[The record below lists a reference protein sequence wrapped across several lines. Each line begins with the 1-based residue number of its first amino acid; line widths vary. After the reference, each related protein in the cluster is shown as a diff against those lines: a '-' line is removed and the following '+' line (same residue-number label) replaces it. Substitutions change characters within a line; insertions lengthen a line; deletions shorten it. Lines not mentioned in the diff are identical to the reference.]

1 MAAPPILP
9 NAVDNTNNTNSDVN
23 KNKEDNTL
31 ATVTV
36 EATQARVDVSGN
48 LTATGEITPQPNVLD
63 RFASYT
69 YSASVYLMSTLQY
82 ERLLRRKKKDING
95 YFLLF
100 QSGGAPTN
108 KGGFLGKGTGTV
120 NGQDP
125 GTEGFDAEGV
135 DDYGRNPAFPQDF
148 YIDSITIDNA
158 LPGRA
163 TQTAHM
169 VTDLKFTVIEPGN
182 ITLLDRL
189 YRAVQDAGQVQGENQ
204 PINYTAAAY
213 LMVIRWYGYDI
224 NGNLMA
230 VGAADPNTGLTD
242 PNAVIE
248 KFIPFIIK
256 KVDWSVSS
264 KLVTYEFNCAPI
276 GQIVASGTRRG
287 TVPYDTQFTASTVS
301 DILGNGLQY
310 TAGTAPNDGPGKST
324 TTGGVFSRPD
334 FSPQAVSGSSGQ
346 PPPPKASAAPSSNL
360 VIKQGLMGAMNA
372 YQQELVKKGIYDV
385 ADTYDIG
392 FGTHPDLP
400 NLDIGAATLRLPGRI
415 NQSDDGPMGPPTQ
428 ENANQALDPA
438 KNPVDI
444 SNRNFS
450 ITAGMQVVQAI
461 DLVIRNSSYIL
472 DQQLTVID
480 SKTQIETPR
489 DEALNKPMVWYE
501 ISFEATQGK
510 YDPKRRDYAYDILFI
525 VTPYPLQNFE
535 SRYFPLTRFRGVHK
549 SYPYWFTGANTAV
562 LDFTANFNSL
572 YNITVTGTSAKDNVA
587 ARQRELFTASMRE
600 IPKYTY
606 LAASSESRTG
616 EAGRALEV
624 QANAAEY
631 LYSPGDMGTTKM
643 RIIGDPSWIQQGSIS
658 GGVNAKEFSYSPFF
672 PDGTINFDAEQV
684 MFEIS
689 WQRPNDYDITTGL
702 ADPYAGGDTKNRLPI
717 QSTVYQATR
726 VVSEFRQGKFEQTI
740 EGSLFFFPKP
750 DGTNTV
756 GKSTG
761 AANPGTAEA
770 GVAFNQGS
778 LGTRVN
784 AQSPTA
790 AQNFVNN
797 TNTNIVNSV
806 TNGAAVSSTGTI
818 PAAAPPITNTVAA
831 APPAAVN
838 SNNTIGPSAY
848 PKAPTGSGVVAIKTT
863 ESAPQPLNVNPF
875 ATAGRTQTI
884 VKEA

>member
-9 NAVDNTNNTNSDVN
+9 NGVDNTNNTNSNVN
-23 KNKEDNTL
+23 KNKEDATPTL
-31 ATVTV
+31 APVNV
-36 EATQARVDVSGN
+36 YATQQKIDESGN
-48 LTATGEITPQPNVLD
+48 LTATNEITPQPNVLD

-108 KGGFLGKGTGTV
+108 RGGFLGKGSGEV
-120 NGQDP
+120 GRRNP
-125 GTEGFDAEGV
+125 GTEGLDDLGV
-135 DDYGRNPAFPQDF
+135 DDFGRNPAFPQDF

-169 VTDLKFTVIEPGN
+169 VTDLKFTVIEPSN

-242 PNAVIE
+242 PNAVVE

-256 KVDWSVSS
+256 KIDWSVSS
-264 KLVTYEFNCAPI
+264 KLVTYDFHCAPI
-276 GQIVASGTRRG
+276 GQMVAGGTRRG
-287 TVPYDTQFTASTVS
+287 TVPYDTQFTASSVS
-301 DILGNGLQY
+301 ALLGNGLQY
-310 TAGTAPNDGPGKST
+310 TSGTAPNASPGNST

-334 FSPQAVSGSSGQ
+334 FSSQAVSGSTAQ
-346 PPPPKASAAPSSNL
+346 PPPPKASAAPSGKL

-385 ADTYDIG
+385 ADTYAIEFAGGIG
-392 FGTHPDLP
+392 D
-400 NLDIGAATLRLPGRI
+400 ATLRLPGRI
-415 NQSDDGPMGPPTQ
+415 NQADDGPMGPPDP
-428 ENANQALDPA
+428 NQALDPA

-450 ITAGMQVVQAI
+450 VTAGMQLVQAI

-480 SKTQIETPR
+480 AKTQIETPNPKR
-489 DEALNKPMVWYE
+489 DLTKPMKWYE
-501 ISFEATQGK
+501 ISFEATQNKK

-525 VTPYPLQNFE
+525 VTPYFLQNFE

-572 YNITVTGTSAKDNVA
+572 YNLTVTGTNAQDSVA

-606 LAASSESRTG
+606 LAASSESRAG
-616 EAGRALEV
+616 EDGRALEV

-658 GGVNAKEFSYSPFF
+658 GGVNAKEFSFSPFF
-672 PDGTINFDAEQV
+672 PDGTINFDSEQV

-689 WQRPNDYDITTGL
+689 WQRPNDYNITTGL
-702 ADPYAGGDTKNRLPI
+702 ADPYAGGNNKDRLPI

-761 AANPGTAEA
+761 QTTAQTTSSGNDNATDVANL
-770 GVAFNQGS
+770 S
-778 LGTRVN
+778 RSN
-784 AQSPTA
+784 AQTPTA
-790 AQNFVNN
+790 AQNFVATTNN
-797 TNTNIVNSV
+797 NIVSKV
-806 TNGAAVSSTGTI
+806 TNGAALSSTGTI
-818 PAAAPPITNTVAA
+818 PATAPPPTNIVAVA
-831 APPAAVN
+831 TPPAAVN
-838 SNNTIGPSAY
+838 SNSTVGPSSY
-848 PKAPTGSGVVAIKTT
+848 PRASTGSGVVPIKTT
-863 ESAPQPLNVNPF
+863 QSAPQPLNVNPF

-884 VKEA
+884 VRES

>member
-1 MAAPPILP
+1 MATAPPTLPGAQDPTTGATNSGNANKDPADGGRLPGVTVTANPLAAP
-9 NAVDNTNNTNSDVN
+9 DV
-23 KNKEDNTL
+23 
-31 ATVTV
+31 V
-36 EATQARVDVSGN
+36 GN
-48 LTATGEITPQPNVLD
+48 LTATDEITPQPNILD

-108 KGGFLGKGTGTV
+108 KGGFVGRGSGTV

-125 GTEGFDAEGV
+125 GTEGLDALGV
-135 DDYGRNPAFPQDF
+135 DDFGRNPAFPQDF

-169 VTDLKFTVIEPGN
+169 VTDLKFTVIEPVN

-224 NGNLMA
+224 NGNLLA

-242 PNAVIE
+242 PNAVVE
-248 KFIPFIIK
+248 KFIPFLIK
-256 KVDWSVSS
+256 KIDWSVSS
-264 KLVTYEFNCAPI
+264 KLVTYDFDCAPI
-276 GQIVASGTRRG
+276 GQIVAGGTRRG
-287 TVPYDTQFTASTVS
+287 TVPYDTQFTASSVS
-301 DILGNGLQY
+301 ALLGNGLQY
-310 TAGTAPNDGPGKST
+310 TAGTAPNTSPGNST

-334 FSPQAVSGSSGQ
+334 FSPQAVSGSTAQ
-346 PPPPKASAAPSSNL
+346 PPPPKASAAPSSKL

-385 ADTYDIG
+385 ADTYAIEFSGGIG
-392 FGTHPDLP
+392 D
-400 NLDIGAATLRLPGRI
+400 ATLILPGRI
-415 NQSDDGPMGPPTQ
+415 KQQDDGPMGPPDP
-428 ENANQALDPA
+428 NQALNPE

-444 SNRNFS
+444 SNRNYS
-450 ITAGMQVVQAI
+450 ITAGMQLVQAI

-472 DQQLTVID
+472 SQQLTVID
-480 SKTQIETPR
+480 AKTQIETQNPNL
-489 DEALNKPMVWYE
+489 DPTKPMKWYE
-501 ISFEATQGK
+501 ISFEAIQGD

-525 VTPYPLQNFE
+525 VTPYLLQNFE

-572 YNITVTGTSAKDNVA
+572 YNLTVTGTSAKDNIA
-587 ARQRELFTASMRE
+587 AAQREALTSSMRE

-606 LAASSESRTG
+606 MTASSESRQG
-616 EAGRALEV
+616 EQGRALEV

-658 GGVNAKEFSYSPFF
+658 GGVNAKEFSFSPFF
-672 PDGTINFDAEQV
+672 ADGTINFDAEQV

-689 WQRPNDYDITTGL
+689 WQRPKDYDINTGL
-702 ADPYAGGDTKNRLPI
+702 ADPYAGGNNKDRLPI

-726 VVSEFRQGKFEQTI
+726 VISEFRQGKFEQTI
-740 EGSLFFFPKP
+740 EGSLFMFPKP

-756 GKSTG
+756 GKST
-761 AANPGTAEA
+761 AANPGTPEA
-770 GVAFNQGS
+770 GIAFNQGS
-778 LGTRVN
+778 LGTRPN
-784 AQSPTA
+784 AQSPTV
-790 AQNFVNN
+790 AQNFA
-797 TNTNIVNSV
+797 TNTNNNIVSKV
-806 TNGAAVSSTGTI
+806 TNGAALSSTGTR
-818 PAAAPPITNTVAA
+818 PATAPPPTNIVASTTLPATVNN
-831 APPAAVN
+831 N
-838 SNNTIGPSAY
+838 STVGPSSY
-848 PKAPTGSGVVAIKTT
+848 PRASTGSGVVPIRTT

-875 ATAGRTQTI
+875 VTAGRTQTI
-884 VKEA
+884 VRES

>member
-9 NAVDNTNNTNSDVN
+9 NGVDNTNNTNSDVN
-23 KNKEDNTL
+23 KSKDDNTL
-31 ATVTV
+31 APVNV
-36 EATQARVDVSGN
+36 YATQTEIDVSGN

-334 FSPQAVSGSSGQ
+334 FSQQAISGSSGQ

-689 WQRPNDYDITTGL
+689 WQRPNDYNITTGL

-848 PKAPTGSGVVAIKTT
+848 PQAPTGSGVVAIKTT

>member
-1 MAAPPILP
+1 VLTKNCVTTECGHCFHTNCLMTSVAHNGFACPYCRAAMAQ
-9 NAVDNTNNTNSDVN
+9 AVNDDDDEYADDDDDDSLYNF
-23 KNKEDNTL
+23 EDNEDAL
-31 ATVTV
+31 RGFRFFFNNINSEEPE
-36 EATQARVDVSGN
+36 EADV
-48 LTATGEITPQPNVLD
+48 A
-63 RFASYT
+63 
-69 YSASVYLMSTLQY
+69 
-82 ERLLRRKKKDING
+82 
-95 YFLLF
+95 
-100 QSGGAPTN
+100 
-108 KGGFLGKGTGTV
+108 
-120 NGQDP
+120 
-125 GTEGFDAEGV
+125 AEDV
-135 DDYGRNPAFPQDF
+135 
-148 YIDSITIDNA
+148 
-158 LPGRA
+158 
-163 TQTAHM
+163 
-169 VTDLKFTVIEPGN
+169 
-182 ITLLDRL
+182 
-189 YRAVQDAGQVQGENQ
+189 
-204 PINYTAAAY
+204 
-213 LMVIRWYGYDI
+213 
-224 NGNLMA
+224 
-230 VGAADPNTGLTD
+230 
-242 PNAVIE
+242 
-248 KFIPFIIK
+248 
-256 KVDWSVSS
+256 
-264 KLVTYEFNCAPI
+264 
-276 GQIVASGTRRG
+276 
-287 TVPYDTQFTASTVS
+287 
-301 DILGNGLQY
+301 
-310 TAGTAPNDGPGKST
+310 
-324 TTGGVFSRPD
+324 
-334 FSPQAVSGSSGQ
+334 
-346 PPPPKASAAPSSNL
+346 
-360 VIKQGLMGAMNA
+360 MNA

-658 GGVNAKEFSYSPFF
+658 GGVNVKEFSYSPFF

-770 GVAFNQGS
+770 GIAFNQGS

-818 PAAAPPITNTVAA
+818 PAAAPPITNTAAA

-848 PKAPTGSGVVAIKTT
+848 PQAPTGSGVVAIKTT

>member
-9 NAVDNTNNTNSDVN
+9 NGVDNTNNRNSDVN
-23 KNKEDNTL
+23 KNNEDAAPTL
-31 ATVTV
+31 DPVNV
-36 EATQARVDVSGN
+36 YATQKKIDESGN
-48 LTATGEITPQPNVLD
+48 LTATNEITPQPNVLD

-108 KGGFLGKGTGTV
+108 RGGFLGKGSGEV
-120 NGQDP
+120 GRRNP
-125 GTEGFDAEGV
+125 GTEGLDDLGV
-135 DDYGRNPAFPQDF
+135 DDFGRNPAFPQDF

-169 VTDLKFTVIEPGN
+169 VTDLKFTVIEPSN

-189 YRAVQDAGQVQGENQ
+189 YRAVQDAGQVQGEDQ

-242 PNAVIE
+242 PNAVVE

-256 KVDWSVSS
+256 KIDWSVSS
-264 KLVTYEFNCAPI
+264 KLVTYDFHCAPI
-276 GQIVASGTRRG
+276 GQMVAGGTRRG
-287 TVPYDTQFTASTVS
+287 TVPYDTQFTASSVS
-301 DILGNGLQY
+301 ALLGNGLQY
-310 TAGTAPNDGPGKST
+310 TSGTAPNASPGNST

-334 FSPQAVSGSSGQ
+334 FSSQAVSGSTAQ
-346 PPPPKASAAPSSNL
+346 PPPPKASAAPSGKL

-385 ADTYDIG
+385 ADTYAIEFAGGIG
-392 FGTHPDLP
+392 D
-400 NLDIGAATLRLPGRI
+400 ATLRLPGRI
-415 NQSDDGPMGPPTQ
+415 NQADDGPMGPPDP
-428 ENANQALDPA
+428 NQALDPA

-450 ITAGMQVVQAI
+450 VTAGMQLVQAI

-480 SKTQIETPR
+480 AKTQIETPNPKR
-489 DEALNKPMVWYE
+489 DLTKPMKWYE
-501 ISFEATQGK
+501 ISFEATQNKK

-525 VTPYPLQNFE
+525 VTPYFLQNFE

-572 YNITVTGTSAKDNVA
+572 YNLTVTGTNAQDSVA

-606 LAASSESRTG
+606 LAASSESRAG
-616 EAGRALEV
+616 EDGRALEV

-658 GGVNAKEFSYSPFF
+658 GGVNAKEFSFSPFF
-672 PDGTINFDAEQV
+672 PDGTINFDSEQV

-689 WQRPNDYDITTGL
+689 WQRPNDYNITTGL
-702 ADPYAGGDTKNRLPI
+702 ADPYAGGNNKDRLPI

-761 AANPGTAEA
+761 QTTAQTTSSGNDNATDVANL
-770 GVAFNQGS
+770 S
-778 LGTRVN
+778 RSN
-784 AQSPTA
+784 AQTPTA
-790 AQNFVNN
+790 AQNFVATTNN
-797 TNTNIVNSV
+797 NIVSKV
-806 TNGAAVSSTGTI
+806 TNGAALSSTGTI
-818 PAAAPPITNTVAA
+818 PATAPPPTNIVAVA
-831 APPAAVN
+831 TPPAAVN
-838 SNNTIGPSAY
+838 SNSTVGPSSY
-848 PKAPTGSGVVAIKTT
+848 PRASTGSGVVPIKTT
-863 ESAPQPLNVNPF
+863 QSAPQPLNVNPF

-884 VKEA
+884 VRES